1 MYLAPL
7 KTMLVEALK
16 ETFDEHYPVADLRG
30 VHVSIEYPIE
40 KMHYPG
46 IWVDYDDVEK
56 LRIAGVDHKEYDEVH
71 DPEGFEPFTRWKFS
85 GYASYTVTAL
95 TSWERDRLYDELV
108 TTFAFGRQNPDR
120 SRFRRYIEDN
130 DFIAANFDFDEI
142 EPRGNVA
149 APGTPWGTDEII
161 YERTVNMEII
171 GEFVADN
178 DNGTLLPLSQIILIQ
193 AAAQGLDDPPVEQI
207 TGTVPNPLD
216 SPVPNPLDSPV
227 PSPLTSWH

>member
-16 ETFDEHYPVADLRG
+16 ETFDERYPEEHFRG

-46 IWVDYDDVEK
+46 IWVDYDDMDK
-56 LRIAGVDHKEYDEVH
+56 LRIAGVDHQEFDEVH
-71 DPEGFEPFTRWKFS
+71 DPAGFSPFTRWRFG
-85 GYASYTVTAL
+85 GYVSYTVAAL

-108 TTFAFGRQNPDR
+108 TTFAFGRQNPER
-120 SRFRRYIEDN
+120 SRFRHYIENN

-142 EPRGNVA
+142 EPKGNVA

-161 YERTVNMEII
+161 YERTVNMEVI

-178 DNGTLLPLSQIILIQ
+178 ENGTLAPLSAIILTQ
-193 AAAQGLDDPPVEQI
+193 SVAQGPGEEPVEQMS
-207 TGTVPNPLD
+207 TR
-216 SPVPNPLDSPV
+216 
-227 PSPLTSWH
+227 LTDWH